1 MSHKWAAYFCPSLGF
16 RQRVNKWPCMTGGA
30 DDSGG
35 ALPYCEHPMAV
46 ADAWAIARGCS
57 EILIR
62 ASKAG
67 SNISSLATQGKGHE
81 MSRNPMLL

>member
-1 MSHKWAAYFCPSLGF
+1 
-16 RQRVNKWPCMTGGA
+16 MTGGA

-46 ADAWAIARGCS
+46 ADAWAVARGCS

-67 SNISSLATQGKGHE
+67 SNISSLATRGKGHE
-81 MSRNPMLL
+81 MSRNPMLLQEPCLRIG

>member
-1 MSHKWAAYFCPSLGF
+1 
-16 RQRVNKWPCMTGGA
+16 
-30 DDSGG
+30 
-35 ALPYCEHPMAV
+35 MAV

-81 MSRNPMLL
+81 MSRNPMLLQEPCLRIG